1 MDDFNLDHSVL
12 VVRRARPTPAAV
24 RPAGPACVLRGMA
37 AAEQQFGDAIAG
49 LINASQQQGQQPEA
63 GPPTVPMVQ
72 MCDGTPTRVVWVTP
86 RTPCPPG
93 GCPPPVTPQATA
105 MALLQ
110 KIPMPTASIA
120 MFPSQTYG
128 RICGIVGSFWAT
140 GYDGKPIRW
149 SGPTAGGGVVD
160 ALATPQ
166 GFDWDFGDGAR
177 VESSGTALC
186 GRSWLAP

>member
-1 MDDFNLDHSVL
+1 
-12 VVRRARPTPAAV
+12 
-24 RPAGPACVLRGMA
+24 
-37 AAEQQFGDAIAG
+37 
-49 LINASQQQGQQPEA
+49 
-63 GPPTVPMVQ
+63 
-72 MCDGTPTRVVWVTP
+72 
-86 RTPCPPG
+86 
-93 GCPPPVTPQATA
+93 